1 MNLASASSSML
12 AKKCLLSISVMAS
25 GHRSALAIVVRFD
38 LRACGGGHKQRAVR
52 SQKALGTRSHTD
64 WPRSWHLRA
73 LTGDTTRLRVRWSHG
88 SGWFLIASDTI
99 RARLG
104 RSLRIFGIAAVR
116 LALLRSLCR
125 GGQASVALA
134 LAGQT
139 HPCPFVALALPEYSA
154 FLRVDGLRVPA
165 QSPELRVW
173 PGK

>member
-1 MNLASASSSML
+1 ML
-12 AKKCLLSISVMAS
+12 ALHQRDGKRAQISLGDCCSLRFEGLRWWTQTEGSEVTKSI
-25 GHRSALAIVVRFD
+25 GHALA
-38 LRACGGGHKQRAVR
+38 H
-52 SQKALGTRSHTD
+52 HTD